1 MSHSSH
7 LPVDLSIIIVSW
19 NVWNPLRACLRS
31 IEQSST
37 PSGKQ
42 SLRTFTVE
50 GRALALETLVID
62 SASDDATVSLLPSQ
76 FPWVQLIASDE
87 NLGFGRASN
96 RGYAASRG
104 RLIYFLNPDTELTR
118 DSLATLV
125 AALENSPRRGAQKVG
140 IVGPRLRYA
149 DGTWQNN
156 RRRFPTRLSGFWES
170 TWLGRTWPQNPW
182 ARHLHMADWPA
193 DARHDVDWLV
203 GAAMLSRREALE
215 AAEPQPLP
223 PRSRGGS
230 GWSDGFV
237 EGLGQANLN
246 ATVVDTSHPSP
257 ARGGRAGRRREPAE
271 REGGL
276 PFDERFF
283 LYSEETDLCRRVK
296 RAGWRVVYVPEATV
310 IHYEARS
317 SDQVSTAR
325 HIYFN
330 TSKVRYAE
338 RWFGQRSAALL
349 RRYLLLEFRVQL
361 TLERAKRRLG
371 HKRDLRAARIAAYR
385 AVLESELK

>member
-1 MSHSSH
+1 MRQPQSSA
-7 LPVDLSIIIVSW
+7 VDLSILIVSW
-19 NVWNPLRACLRS
+19 NVWNPLRACLHS

-37 PSGKQ
+37 PADGSN
-42 SLRTFTVE
+42 LRTFTVD
-50 GRALALETLVID
+50 GRALTLETIVVD

-76 FPWVQLIASDE
+76 FPWVQLIACDE
-87 NLGFGRASN
+87 NVGFSRGNN

-118 DSLATLV
+118 DSLSTLV
-125 AALENSPRRGAQKVG
+125 AALEGSPARGAQKVG

-149 DGTWQNN
+149 DGAWQNN

-182 ARHLHMADWPA
+182 ARRLHMADWPA
-193 DARHDVDWLV
+193 AARHDVDWLV
-203 GAAMLSRREALE
+203 GAAMLCRREALE
-215 AAEPQPLP
+215 AAELP
-223 PRSRGGS
+223 
-230 GWSDGFV
+230 
-237 EGLGQANLN
+237 
-246 ATVVDTSHPSP
+246 
-257 ARGGRAGRRREPAE
+257 
-271 REGGL
+271 

-338 RWFGQRSAALL
+338 RWFGSRWAELL

-361 TLERAKRRLG
+361 AIERAKRLLG
-371 HKRDLRAARIAAYR
+371 HKRDLRSARIAAYR

>member
-1 MSHSSH
+1 MFLLAPAAKMSDDAAMSQ
-7 LPVDLSIIIVSW
+7 LEAPPVDLSIITVSW

-37 PSGKQ
+37 PSSEQ
-42 SLRTFTVE
+42 NLRTFTVD
-50 GRALALETLVID
+50 GRTLTLEAIVVD
-62 SASDDATVSLLPSQ
+62 SASQDATASLLPSQ

-125 AALENSPRRGAQKVG
+125 TALEASPDRGAEQVG
-140 IVGPRLRYA
+140 LVGPRLRYA
-149 DGTWQNN
+149 DGAWQNN

-170 TWLGRTWPQNPW
+170 TWLGRAWPQNPW
-182 ARHLHMADWPA
+182 ARRLHMADWPA

-203 GAAMLSRREALE
+203 GAALLCRRAALD
-215 AAEPQPLP
+215 AA
-223 PRSRGGS
+223 
-230 GWSDGFV
+230 GF
-237 EGLGQANLN
+237 A
-246 ATVVDTSHPSP
+246 
-257 ARGGRAGRRREPAE
+257 
-271 REGGL
+271 

-283 LYSEETDLCRRVK
+283 LYSEETDLCRRIK
-296 RAGWRVVYVPEATV
+296 QAGWRVIYVPEATV

-338 RWFGQRSAALL
+338 RWFGPRWAALL

-361 TLERAKRRLG
+361 ALERAKRLLG
-371 HKRDLRAARIAAYR
+371 HKRALRAERIAAYR
-385 AVLESELK
+385 QVLTSGLR